1 MSKKHRTSITN
12 PTIRVGGETLWLD
25 GKALRRGEM
34 RLDRESVSQ
43 QCDGCG
49 ADIAESGTVR
59 GHEVVV
65 IQCECGAIYPI
76 AMELRS

>member
-1 MSKKHRTSITN
+1 MSKSHGISMKSS
-12 PTIRVGGETLWLD
+12 TIRVGGETVWLD

-49 ADIAESGTVR
+49 ADIAESGTVHR
-59 GHEVVV
+59 HDGVVV
-65 IQCECGAIYPI
+65 RCECGAVYPVL
-76 AMELRS
+76 MDVTS

>member
-1 MSKKHRTSITN
+1 MSKKHRNSITS

-43 QCDGCG
+43 QCDSCG
-49 ADIAESGTVR
+49 ADIAESGIV
-59 GHEVVV
+59 HEEGAV
-65 IQCECGAIYPI
+65 IQCECDATYPI
-76 AMELRS
+76 VMTPLS